1 MKKLIGS
8 AVLAMLL
15 GLSAALVA
23 PSVAVA
29 EPTCIPA
36 MLSTGGCTPDMGLP
50 IEELGLIQIGDV
62 LPACRTEGADI
73 PSLQTSNPS
82 FLAGH

>member
-23 PSVAVA
+23 PSVTVA
-29 EPTCIPA
+29 ESTCIPA
-36 MLSTGGCTPDMGLP
+36 MLSTGGCPPT
-50 IEELGLIQIGDV
+50 
-62 LPACRTEGADI
+62 
-73 PSLQTSNPS
+73 
-82 FLAGH
+82 